1 MGGWLMYENE
11 KLGLCGRSTWLH
23 NSWAARY
30 TSNLFFFFFNLISCS
45 LPSFSWKYP
54 LAVSVLWHM
63 MSCSW
68 SSLIPAV
75 TWLGFFLDFLEFL
88 SWLMHLK
95 LTFYTDDREEDVC
108 SKDLRTCWIENSWL
122 QNGKSESR
130 LKMLAIAFE
139 DTISAIQRRITCSV

>member
-1 MGGWLMYENE
+1 MINVWKREAWLVWKEH
-11 KLGLCGRSTWLH
+11 LITQQLSCQIHIQPL
-23 NSWAARY
+23 
-30 TSNLFFFFFNLISCS
+30 FFFFNLISCS